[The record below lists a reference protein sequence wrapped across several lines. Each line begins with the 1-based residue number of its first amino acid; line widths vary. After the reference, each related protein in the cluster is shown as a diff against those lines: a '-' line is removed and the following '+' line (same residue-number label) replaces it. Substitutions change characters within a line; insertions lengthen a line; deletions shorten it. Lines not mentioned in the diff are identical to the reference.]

1 MKQKNFRSKWL
12 RSTFLI
18 FCTLMLFL
26 HLSGCGNKQQEF
38 KEPVLE
44 NISEESEQTKQTVTV
59 VDSIGRQVEVPVN
72 IERIASLCPE
82 SGHAMAMF
90 GMGDKIV
97 AATNGMKRDI
107 LLTQMYPNILDAS
120 KPKTS
125 GVINIEELL
134 NCNPDLVF
142 VKMDTAQSD
151 TEMEKM
157 NKFNLPFLVVNY
169 SDIEGQQYAIEMMG
183 KAVSASEKAKEY
195 NEYFDRC
202 IKLVQPR
209 INKIPKE
216 NRVTIY
222 HSVNEAVRTDASGTL
237 AAEWTEIAGAIN
249 VSVDKKLKLIEDKH
263 YASLEEILLWNPEII
278 LVSDPDV
285 SDYIMTNEQWAPLRA
300 VKSGKIWTL
309 PNGLT
314 RWGHPTSLETPLA
327 ILWTAQKLYPELFT
341 DIDIISETKY
351 FYETFFN
358 YHITD
363 EMAEQILSGE
373 GMRISKN

>member
-1 MKQKNFRSKWL
+1 MP
-12 RSTFLI
+12 
-18 FCTLMLFL
+18 
-26 HLSGCGNKQQEF
+26 GCENKQQGPGESMS
-38 KEPVLE
+38 E
-44 NISEESEQTKQTVTV
+44 NVDEESEQARQTVTV
-59 VDSIGRQVEVPVN
+59 IDSIGRRVEVPTN
-72 IERIASLCPE
+72 IERVANLCPE

-90 GMGDKIV
+90 GMGDRIV
-97 AATNGMKRDI
+97 ASTNGMKRDI

-134 NCNPDLVF
+134 NCKPDLVF

-157 NKFNLPFLVVNY
+157 DRFGLPFLVVDY
-169 SDIEGQQYAIEMMG
+169 SNIKGQQHAVEMMG
-183 KAVSASEKAKEY
+183 KAVGASEKAKEY
-195 NEYFDRC
+195 IDYFEKC
-202 IKLVQPR
+202 IGLVQPR
-209 INKIPKE
+209 IDKIPKGE
-216 NRVTIY
+216 RITIY

-249 VSVDKKLKLIEDKH
+249 VSVDKELKFIEDKH
-263 YASLEEILLWNPEII
+263 YASLEEILLWDPEII

-285 SDYIMTNEQWAPLRA
+285 GDYIMTNKQWAPLRA
-300 VKSGKIWTL
+300 VKNGKVWTL

-327 ILWTAQKLYPELFT
+327 ILWTAQKLYPELFA
-341 DIDIISETKY
+341 DIDIKSEIKY

-363 EMAEQILSGE
+363 EMADQILSGE
-373 GMRISKN
+373 GMRISKIEPS

>member
-1 MKQKNFRSKWL
+1 MGRK
-12 RSTFLI
+12 I
-18 FCTLMLFL
+18 FKGGWRRLMLLVCCTLMLFL
-26 HLSGCGNKQQEF
+26 LLPGCEKKQQGF
-38 KEPVLE
+38 KESVSE
-44 NISEESEQTKQTVTV
+44 NISEESGQAKQTVTV
-59 VDSIGRQVEVPVN
+59 VDSIGRRVEVPVD

-82 SGHAMAMF
+82 SGHAMAML
-90 GMGDKIV
+90 GMGDRIV
-97 AATNGMKRDI
+97 ASTNGMKRDI

-134 NCNPDLVF
+134 NCKPDLVF
-142 VKMDTAQSD
+142 VKMDTAQND

-157 NKFNLPFLVVNY
+157 DRFDLPFLVVDY
-169 SDIEGQQYAIEMMG
+169 SGIEGQQYAVEMMG
-183 KAVSASEKAKEY
+183 KAVGASEKAKKY

-202 IKLVQPR
+202 IELVQPR

-216 NRVTIY
+216 KRVTIY

-249 VSVDKKLKLIEDKH
+249 VSVDKELKFIEDKH
-263 YASLEEILLWNPEII
+263 YASLEEILLWDPEII

-285 SDYIMTNEQWAPLRA
+285 GDYIMANEQWAPLKA
-300 VKSGKIWTL
+300 VKNGKVWTL

-341 DIDIISETKY
+341 DIDIRSEAKY
-351 FYETFFN
+351 FYEEFFN

-363 EMAEQILSGE
+363 EMADQILSGE
-373 GMRISKN
+373 GMRISKM